1 MKYLQIEY
9 ADPDGIL
16 EPITLTYRL
25 RNNPIVPKWIE
36 RVQTAQQQYTIDDAR
51 RFYGFG
57 ARQQQIDGA
66 VLNINKV
73 IELINS
79 FENIIDRRLDDIND
93 QDTLNYLHSIFE
105 QYHGLLDKQADNYW
119 NRAPQQVRTA
129 LADLN
134 IAVHRCEATARYTKP
149 RHVVTYYGLPKDR
162 MLDDADYAHVVH
174 TWSPGTVC
182 LNYCEIGKTLE
193 DLASDD
199 DDYIGDAAFQ
209 PFRHYS
215 ADFVV
220 RFGAQT
226 TRQAEANRAK
236 IYAYYQQHQAKL
248 GPWQVCYTNGQFA
261 LADLEGKLDLDAVAN
276 RQMVQSVKLI

>member
-9 ADPDGIL
+9 ADPRGIL
-16 EPITLTYRL
+16 EPITLNYRL
-25 RNNPIVPKWIE
+25 RDNPLVPKWIE
-36 RVQTAQQQYTIDDAR
+36 RVQTAQQHYSIDDAR

-57 ARQQQIDGA
+57 ARQQQIDDA
-66 VLNINKV
+66 VVNINKCV
-73 IELINS
+73 ELINS
-79 FENIIDRRLDDIND
+79 FENIIDRTLNDIND

-105 QYHGLLDKQADNYW
+105 QYHGLLDRQVDNYW
-119 NRAPQQVRTA
+119 NRAPIQVRTA

-162 MLDDADYAHVVH
+162 ILDDEDYAHMVD
-174 TWSPGTVC
+174 TWDAGTVC

-193 DLASDD
+193 DLASDA
-199 DDYIGDAAFQ
+199 DDYIGSSAFQ

-226 TRQAEANRAK
+226 ARQAEANRAK
-236 IYAYYQQHQAKL
+236 IYAYYQQHKEKF
-248 GPWQVCYTNGQFA
+248 GPWQVSYTYGQFA
-261 LADLEGKLDLDAVAN
+261 VADLEGKLDLDAVAS